1 MIKKIIILLF
11 ISSSLLAHHPGNK
24 VEAISPYPKISLN
37 IEKDSMDGYNIFFV
51 LNNFKITPE
60 NVGKENI
67 DNEGYLQIYVND
79 IKIIRVYSNWTHVPS
94 RFFNLKKNIIKVTL
108 NTNMND
114 DYVIDGKPII
124 AELEIK
130 N

>member
-79 IKIIRVYSNWTHVPS
+79 IKISRVYSNWTHVPS
-94 RFFNLKKNIIKVTL
+94 RFFSLKRIPQKIIPELRFILLLFIV
-108 NTNMND
+108 
-114 DYVIDGKPII
+114 PII
-124 AELEIK
+124 LLYLIGSF
-130 N
+130 